1 MKRNRRDV
9 LFLAL
14 FSLMAAAA
22 TLLAIRLLA
31 GPFHSALVSVNS
43 PVNAASVVAVA
54 FVLLILIRA
63 QRAAAATQP
72 AGRLWL
78 DLTVLAGAVAV
89 AFSPNLRSP
98 FVYDDYGHILQMSY
112 TTWSA
117 LAGLFKPVPDG
128 HPLFFRPIGFAF
140 YWLDFHWAGSHA
152 VRWHVW
158 NLVAHAANSCLMYLL
173 LRRCGFTRVA
183 ACPAALL
190 FAVHGSRAETVAWVD
205 ARFDLQAAFLALCA
219 LLSAMEYARTGRR
232 LWFLPLTVCTALA
245 VYTKESAFCL
255 PFLPLALLPL
265 VPRSEWRRA
274 AAACLT
280 LFWICAIL
288 FAYRW
293 WAIGGIGG
301 YNAVWPLRPLHTLEA
316 VLFRQWA
323 FLLFPVN
330 WSTPVEWWLVAA
342 AVAFIAMLLTYA
354 IRSCASR
361 AGLWAG
367 LAFIFAA
374 VIPVQQLLMFQP
386 DFAGARVLYLPV
398 AGLAILWA
406 AILERTARSKL
417 ALAMAAVLIAF
428 NLAALEHNL
437 RPWRTTPETAA
448 AVCRA
453 LGQELAKDARPVFV
467 SGLPNRLDGAY
478 FLSNGFAECVQMNSG
493 QPAARVHLAAV
504 AGRRFIWNQEQG
516 RLEEKE

>member
-1 MKRNRRDV
+1 MKLNRRRV
-9 LFLAL
+9 LFLVL
-14 FSLMAAAA
+14 FFVMAAAA
-22 TLLAIRLLA
+22 ILLAIRLLA

-43 PVNAASVVAVA
+43 PVNAAAVVAVT

-63 QRAAAATQP
+63 QRTAAATQP

-78 DLTVLAGAVAV
+78 DLTVLAGATAV

-98 FVYDDYGHILQMSY
+98 FVYDDYGHLVQMSG
-112 TTWSA
+112 TTWRTLIS
-117 LAGLFKPVPDG
+117 LFRPAPGG
-128 HPLFFRPIGFAF
+128 HALFFRPIGFAF
-140 YWLDFHWAGSHA
+140 YWLDYHWAGNHV

-158 NLVAHAANSCLMYLL
+158 NLVAHAANSLLVYLL
-173 LRRCGFTRVA
+173 LRRCGFARVG

-205 ARFDLQAAFLALCA
+205 ARFDLQAAFLALCG
-219 LLSAMEYARTGRR
+219 LLAAMEYARTGRR
-232 LWFLPLTVCTALA
+232 FWFLPLTVCTALA

-265 VPRSEWRRA
+265 VPRAEWRRA
-274 AAACLT
+274 AAVCLT
-280 LFWICAIL
+280 LLCICAIL

-301 YNAVWPLRPLHTLEA
+301 YDAVWPLRPLHSLEA
-316 VLFRQWA
+316 VLFRHWA

-330 WSTPVEWWLVAA
+330 WSTPVEWWLRAA
-342 AVAFIAMLLTYA
+342 GVAFIAMLTIYA
-354 IRSCASR
+354 TRSRASR

-406 AILERTARSKL
+406 AVLQRAARSKL
-417 ALAMAAVLIAF
+417 APAMAPVLIAF

-448 AVCRA
+448 AVCRV

-478 FLSNGFAECVQMNSG
+478 FLSNGFPECVQMNSG
-493 QPAARVHLAAV
+493 QPAARVHLAPV
-504 AGRRFIWNQEQG
+504 AGRRFIWNHEQV